1 MNCKFKI
8 SLRAVALVI
17 AVSLLLNVAI
27 SIPKTLAKGNII
39 EIYNADDLMEQ
50 VVLSANGKTFE
61 GDTIRLMNDI
71 TLTDAD
77 YTNLQTTYASLG
89 LATFTFNI
97 KEKSPFMG
105 EFDGNGKTISNLRY
119 DISGSSAS
127 SEADTGLFAFTKGA
141 NIHDFIIKDSVIDAD
156 YRGGIVA
163 GLAQNTVFN
172 NISVQNSTLTLYCY
186 NVVLTLGS
194 DGGLTGGVLVGK
206 AEHCYI
212 YNCEANGCTVST
224 NTTSGVEAIS
234 GKGMYLGG
242 IVGDLDG
249 GVLEYS
255 RVQDSITRKSDGTID
270 VQRESLIKI
279 HYDVAV
285 RALGGIRAYAGG
297 LVGEMQ
303 NGAFCIDSFSTADMD
318 VYTATYVSVGG
329 GNSGHIGGIAA
340 AVRGSRCEIKRCHF
354 AGEATSKQYNAVLV
368 IPIIQNN
375 KNISGLVA
383 KFDGGSTTNSYF
395 KYELNPDVE
404 MKVLG
409 DDTATSDYGPKNN
422 DTYVNQSFW
431 EGRNYDFSGT
441 IKRENYY
448 DYGSQSEVYDHTNK
462 WVMDYYQGI
471 PVHGNSMAAT
481 FDFPNAGTLE
491 IDYTELIGAPNS
503 TTRPLF
509 PATQGF
515 TTMEDT
521 IRIAMQLNKGY
532 KVNAWYYNTDF
543 HETSIANYDDLES
556 LKKTKISEDENHIIT
571 NLNVENANAT
581 LTITGTIDDKPVIK
595 DNDLFIADV
604 QANVIFNELD
614 GTEIWNEWYDYRDSL
629 PDITYSQCPTS
640 PTAIFVGW
648 TTEAD
653 TSDSTPG
660 YEKITS
666 GLLNNIPIYKT
677 GDPIE
682 KPMELYP
689 VFADL
694 ITNVKVAIEGHHT
707 SDVTTRTDDGL
718 KVGDVS
724 VGQEVDPETETV
736 RYYVE
741 LENFTGEDKG
751 YRFLGWYADTSKT
764 APDYT
769 GGVNKSLGDSSNKYR
784 YYLDEYDLTQYDSDS
799 NQLLIVAKME
809 YLVTYRV
816 QEVGG
821 DLSGPYKD
829 EVTYA
834 ERWEAYNDNFENI
847 DGPDFVDATFSHWAD
862 KNDTKVDSN
871 TKIQKPLTVYEKTN
885 GDGYG
890 AYSITIHSDFPGAAS
905 SLDSDGLKDAGWEVS
920 YTIASSDYNF
930 VFWSRERTDSDKGR
944 VLSTSN
950 PFEYSGNLNTTGAD
964 ILYTAHFTADVD
976 FYGKDGNIKAAT
988 TRRYLDKVFISP
1000 DQVSAATY
1008 TYKYLNGGAQKGS
1021 YVHVPAASPSDAD
1034 MYMQGYYFIGWIN
1047 KDALTT
1053 DEWNYVYDIHSEDAY
1068 CTSDINRALPYVMSK
1083 EEVCTE
1089 PMDLYPVYV
1098 KYGSILTDANVD
1110 IPEVAEQNGIVND
1123 VTIPDYVIKK
1133 LGIKLQ
1139 PSEFYQSGYN
1149 GNNYIDENGNVTIT
1163 VTAEDN
1169 VTQVIPDK
1177 EQKYQV
1183 KSISVYKDNVLLGE
1197 LSVGKNVIDGKVVTV
1212 TEDTTNLMWS
1222 FDYIVEPGHDYKFVA
1237 NYEPLVLLYHTSA
1250 NDIHVEIRNPGD
1262 LVGEQPRTALNGY
1275 VFEDWTDEKP
1285 VADNWYSTD
1294 TSATMISPE
1303 DVVNE
1308 SKELWPV
1315 FKKITIQVN
1324 SNIDDE
1330 VGDTAHRSATW
1341 QSDSVS
1347 ESVMLSADLIVGEYT
1362 FMGWYTG
1369 WDVTQTDAVAEASA
1383 SLLSDKLE
1391 YTVSGDV
1398 LLTDTVYT
1406 AVYKKVFTIN
1416 YFDTNGNLIDSVYL
1430 IDGASRSF
1438 VQNISE
1444 NEESLTVPIDQDAFL
1459 NIFDSM
1465 EDNQLF
1471 KEWYWL
1477 REDSSK
1483 VTWKD
1488 FYKESAVDSM
1498 KNAGTR
1504 VMNLYPIIL
1513 EATAKDSKGQ
1523 NVTVVTQETINI
1535 VDGQEVITVNEPDIQ
1550 FSFHLEESATVL
1562 EAYLNFPATDKA
1574 GNPVSD
1580 KEWYAQPSLLIKV
1593 VEKTFKVDGLFDESN
1608 IDVDVKLYEDK
1619 AISVSGEHI
1628 IQTEAIQEQSIVA
1641 SEGNTTV
1648 FYFSGL
1654 VTIEK
1659 KLTDSDEPFVFYI
1672 TEYDASTNSYNG
1684 ERHLVIVKAGSKA
1697 TIELPCG
1704 YYSVTEDKA
1713 WAWKYQTSITKDGES
1728 VVGETAEVVLSVGK
1742 DGSVKTEKD
1751 TQTGDII
1758 VIPIE
1763 FCFTNE
1769 RDTSKENWFGAYDYE
1784 KNVFNKVEP

>member
-1 MNCKFKI
+1 MKDKFKT
-8 SLRAVALVI
+8 SLRAVALAMLSV
-17 AVSLLLNVAI
+17 LLLGVGA
-27 SIPKTLAKGNII
+27 SLPGTLAEGNII
-39 EIYNADDLMEQ
+39 EIYDADDLMEQ
-50 VVLSANGKTFE
+50 IVLAANGKTFE

-77 YTNLQTTYASLG
+77 YTKLQTTYESLG

-127 SEADTGLFAFTKGA
+127 SEADTGLFAFTKSA

-163 GLAQNTVFN
+163 GLAQDTSFK

-194 DGGLTGGVLVGK
+194 DGGLTGGILVGK
-206 AEHCYI
+206 AEDCYI

-285 RALGGIRAYAGG
+285 GALGGITAYAGG

-354 AGEATSKQYNAVLV
+354 AGEGTSKQYNAVLV

-422 DTYVNQSFW
+422 DTYVNQAFW

-448 DYGSQSEVYDHTNK
+448 DYGAQSEVYDHTNK

-543 HETSIANYDDLES
+543 YETSIANYEVLES
-556 LKKTKISEDENHIIT
+556 LKTAKISADENHIIT

-614 GTEIWNEWYDYRDSL
+614 GTEIWNEWYDYRDPL
-629 PDITYSQCPTS
+629 PDVSYSQAPTS

-648 TTEAD
+648 TTVAD

-660 YEKITS
+660 YEKISS
-666 GLLNNIPIYKT
+666 GLLNNIPIYKA

-682 KPMELYP
+682 EPLELYP
-689 VFADL
+689 IFADL
-694 ITNVKVAIEGHHT
+694 ITNVRVAIEGHHT
-707 SDVTTRTDDGL
+707 SDVTTRTDDSL

-724 VGQEVDPETETV
+724 VGQEVDPETEIV

-741 LENFTGEDKG
+741 LENFAGVDKG

-764 APDYT
+764 TPDYA
-769 GGVNKSLGDSSNKYR
+769 GGIRKSVGDSSNKYR
-784 YYLDEYDLTQYDSDS
+784 YYLDEYDLTQYDSGS

-862 KNDTKVDSN
+862 KNGTKVDSN

-905 SLDSDGLKDAGWEVS
+905 SLDSDGLKDTGWEVS

-930 VFWSRERTDSDKGR
+930 VFWSRERMDTTGGR
-944 VLSTSN
+944 ALSTSN
-950 PFEYSGNLNTTGAD
+950 PFEYSGNLNTSVAD

-976 FYGKDGNIKAAT
+976 FYGKDGNVKTAT
-988 TRRYLDKVFISP
+988 TRRYLEKVFISSE
-1000 DQVSAATY
+1000 QVSEATY
-1008 TYKYLNGGAQKGS
+1008 TYRYVNGGAQKGN
-1021 YVHVPAASPSDAD
+1021 YVHTPVASPVDAD
-1034 MYMQGYYFIGWIN
+1034 MYMKGYCFIGWID
-1047 KDALTT
+1047 KASLTT
-1053 DEWNYVYDIHSEDAY
+1053 DEWNYVYDLHNQDAY
-1068 CTSDINRALPYVMSK
+1068 CTSDINRALPYVMTK

-1098 KYGSILTDANVD
+1098 KYGSIETDANID
-1110 IPEVAEQNGIVND
+1110 IPEVAQIEGLVNG
-1123 VTIPDYVIKK
+1123 VTVPDYIIKA
-1133 LGIKLQ
+1133 LGIKLE
-1139 PSEFYQSGYN
+1139 PSEFSQNGYN
-1149 GNNYIDENGNVTIT
+1149 GSTYIDENGNITIT

-1169 VTQVIPDK
+1169 TTQVIPAK

-1183 KSISVYKDNVLLGE
+1183 QSISVYKDNVLLGE

-1212 TEDTTNLMWS
+1212 TEDTTNLTWS
-1222 FDYIVEPGHDYKFVA
+1222 FDYVIEPGHDYEFVA
-1237 NYEPLVLLYHTSA
+1237 NYEPLVLLYHTSSA
-1250 NDIHVEIRNPGD
+1250 DIQVEIRNTGD
-1262 LVGEQPRTALNGY
+1262 LVGEQPKASLDGY
-1275 VFEDWTDEKP
+1275 VFQGWTNENP
-1285 VADNWYSTD
+1285 GAGNWYSTNL
-1294 TSATMISPE
+1294 SAPRITTE
-1303 DVVNE
+1303 DVVME
-1308 SKELWPV
+1308 SAEFWPI
-1315 FKKITIQVN
+1315 FQKITIQVN
-1324 SNIDDE
+1324 SNIDE
-1330 VGDTAHRSATW
+1330 EAGTTTHRRGTW
-1341 QSDSVS
+1341 QNNAIG
-1347 ESVMLSADLIVGEYT
+1347 ESILLSAELTVGEYT

-1369 WDVTQTDAVAEASA
+1369 WDITKPDEIAETSA
-1383 SLLSDKLE
+1383 TLLSDKLE
-1391 YTVSGDV
+1391 YTVSGDI

-1416 YFDTNGNLIDSVYL
+1416 YFDTKGNLIDSIYL
-1430 IDGASRSF
+1430 EDGISRSF
-1438 VQNISE
+1438 VQNVVE
-1444 NEESLTVPIDQDAFL
+1444 NGETMSVPIDQDAFL
-1459 NIFDSM
+1459 TVIDSM

-1477 REDSSK
+1477 QEDDTK
-1483 VTWKD
+1483 VAWEE
-1488 FYKESAVDSM
+1488 FYQIPAVDSM
-1498 KNAGTR
+1498 KNQGTR

-1513 EATAKDSKGQ
+1513 EATAQDSKGQ
-1523 NVTVVTQETINI
+1523 NVTVVSEETISIEN
-1535 VDGQEVITVNEPDIQ
+1535 GREVITVNEPDVQ
-1550 FSFHLEESATVL
+1550 FSFYLDASSTVL
-1562 EAYLNFPATDKA
+1562 DAYLNFPATDKM
-1574 GNPVSD
+1574 GNLVSG

-1593 VEKTFKVDGLFDESN
+1593 VEKTFKVGGLFDEAN
-1608 IDVDVKLYEDK
+1608 IDIDVKLYEDK
-1619 AISVSGEHI
+1619 AISEGEGSVT
-1628 IQTEAIQEQSIVA
+1628 QVGAIKEQSIVA
-1641 SEGNTTV
+1641 LEGNTTV
-1648 FYFSGL
+1648 FSFKGL
-1654 VTIEK
+1654 VTLEK
-1659 KLTDSDEPFVFYI
+1659 KLTDSDEPFIFYI
-1672 TEYDASTNSYNG
+1672 TEYDDSTNSYSG
-1684 ERHLVIVKAGSKA
+1684 TKHTVVVAAGSKT
-1697 TIELPCG
+1697 TIELPYG
-1704 YYSVTEDKA
+1704 YYSITEDQS
-1713 WAWKYQTSITKDGES
+1713 WAWKYKTSITQDGDPITGES
-1728 VVGETAEVVLSVGK
+1728 AEFILSVGK
-1742 DGSVKTEKD
+1742 DGSVEIEKD
-1751 TQTGDII
+1751 EGTGEI
-1758 VIPIE
+1758 VVAPIE

-1769 RDTSKENWFGAYDYE
+1769 RDTSKENWFSAYDYE
-1784 KNVFNKVEP
+1784 KNVFDKVQP

>member
-1 MNCKFKI
+1 MKYKFRT
-8 SLRAVALVI
+8 SFCAALLAII
-17 AVSLLLNVAI
+17 AVLLLSVGT
-27 SIPKTLAKGNII
+27 SIPWTLAQGDII
-39 EIYNADDLMEQ
+39 EIENADDLMEQ
-50 VVLSANGKTFE
+50 IVLAANGKTFE

-77 YTNLQTTYASLG
+77 YTKLQTTYKSLG
-89 LATFTFNI
+89 LASFTFNI
-97 KEKSPFMG
+97 KSDSPFMG

-119 DISGSSAS
+119 DISGGSAS

-163 GLAQNTVFN
+163 GFAQNTSFK

-224 NTTSGVEAIS
+224 NTTSGVEAAS

-255 RVQDSITRKSDGTID
+255 RVQDSITRKADGTID

-285 RALGGIRAYAGG
+285 GALGGITAYAGG

-303 NGAFCIDSFSTADMD
+303 DGAFCIDSFSTADMD

-354 AGEATSKQYNAVLV
+354 AGEGTSKQYNAVLV

-395 KYELNPDVE
+395 KYELNPDVD

-422 DTYVNQSFW
+422 DTYINQSFW

-441 IKRENYY
+441 IMRENYY
-448 DYGSQSEVYDHTNK
+448 DYGAQSEVYDHTNK

-521 IRIAMQLNKGY
+521 IRIGMKLNAGY
-532 KVNAWYYNTDF
+532 KAIAWYHNADF
-543 HETSIANYDDLES
+543 HEISIASYDDLES
-556 LKKTKISEDENHIIT
+556 LKKTKVLEDENHIIT
-571 NLNVENANAT
+571 NLNVENVNTT
-581 LTITGTIDDKPVIK
+581 LTITGTVDDEPVIQ

-614 GTEIWNEWYDYRDSL
+614 GTEIWNEWYDYRDPL
-629 PDITYSQCPTS
+629 PDVSYSQLPTS

-648 TTEAD
+648 TTVAD

-666 GLLNNIPIYKT
+666 GLLNTIPIYKA

-682 KPMELYP
+682 KPLELYP

-694 ITNVKVAIEGHHT
+694 ITNVRVAIEGHHT
-707 SDVTTRTDDGL
+707 SDVTTRTDDSV

-724 VGQEVDPETETV
+724 VGQEVDPETEIV

-741 LENFTGEDKG
+741 LKNFAGVDKG

-769 GGVNKSLGDSSNKYR
+769 GGIRKSVGDSSNNYR
-784 YYLDEYDLTQYDSDS
+784 YYLDEYDLTQYDSNS

-821 DLSGPYKD
+821 DLSGLYKD

-847 DGPDFVDATFSHWAD
+847 DGPDFVDATFSYWAD
-862 KNDTKVDSN
+862 KNGTKVDSN
-871 TKIQKPLTVYEKTN
+871 TKIKKPLTVYEKTD

-890 AYSITIHSDFPGAAS
+890 LYSITIHSDFPGAAS
-905 SLDSDGLKDAGWEVS
+905 SLDNDGLKDTGWEVS

-930 VFWSRERTDSDKGR
+930 VFWSRERTDTTGGR
-944 VLSTSN
+944 ALSTSN
-950 PFEYSGNLNTTGAD
+950 PFEYSGNLNTSAAD

-1000 DQVSAATY
+1000 EQVSAATY
-1008 TYKYLNGGAQKGS
+1008 TYTYIKGGAQKGN
-1021 YVHVPAASPSDAD
+1021 YVHTPAASPLDAD
-1034 MYMQGYYFIGWIN
+1034 MYMQGYCFIGWID
-1047 KDALTT
+1047 KAALTT
-1053 DEWNYVYDIHSEDAY
+1053 DEWNYVYDLHDQDTY
-1068 CTSDINRALPYVMSK
+1068 CTSDINRALPYVMTG

-1098 KYGSILTDANVD
+1098 KYGSIITDANID
-1110 IPEVAEQNGIVND
+1110 IPEVAKLNGIVNG
-1123 VTIPDYVIKK
+1123 VTIPDYVIKN
-1133 LGIKLQ
+1133 LGIKIE
-1139 PSEFYQSGYN
+1139 PSEFSQNGYN
-1149 GNNYIDENGNVTIT
+1149 GSTYINESGNVTIT

-1169 VTQVIPDK
+1169 TTPVIPAK

-1183 KSISVYKDNVLLGE
+1183 QSISVYKDNVLLGE

-1212 TEDTTNLMWS
+1212 TEDTTNLTWS
-1222 FDYIVEPGHDYKFVA
+1222 FDYVIEPGHDYEFVA
-1237 NYEPLVLLYHTSA
+1237 NYEPLVLLYHTTSD
-1250 NDIHVEIRNPGD
+1250 DIQVEIRNPGD
-1262 LVGEQPRTALNGY
+1262 LVGEQPKASLEGY
-1275 VFEDWTDEKP
+1275 VFQGWTDENP
-1285 VADNWYSTD
+1285 GGGNWYSTD
-1294 TSATMISPE
+1294 ISATMIVPE

-1308 SKELWPV
+1308 SKEFWPV
-1315 FKKITIQVN
+1315 FQEITIQVN

-1330 VGDTAHRSATW
+1330 EGDTAHRRATW
-1341 QSDSVS
+1341 QNDAVG
-1347 ESVMLSADLIVGEYT
+1347 ESILLSADLTVGEYT

-1369 WDVTQTDAVAEASA
+1369 WDVTQPDEIAETSA
-1383 SLLSDKLE
+1383 TLLSDKLE
-1391 YTVSGDV
+1391 CTVSGDT

-1406 AVYKKVFTIN
+1406 AVYKKVFTIH
-1416 YFDTNGNLIDSVYL
+1416 YFDTKGNIIESIYL
-1430 IDGASRSF
+1430 EDGVSRSF
-1438 VQNISE
+1438 VEDVVE
-1444 NEESLTVPIDQDAFL
+1444 NGEALTVPIDQDAFL
-1459 NIFDSM
+1459 TIFDSM

-1471 KEWYWL
+1471 TEWYWL
-1477 REDSSK
+1477 RDDNTQ
-1483 VTWKD
+1483 VAWKD
-1488 FYKESAVDSM
+1488 FCQVSAVDSM
-1498 KNAGTR
+1498 KNASTR

-1513 EATAKDSKGQ
+1513 EATAQDSKGQ
-1523 NVTVVTQETINI
+1523 NVTVVTEETISLVN
-1535 VDGQEVITVNEPDIQ
+1535 GQEVITVNEPDVQ
-1550 FSFHLEESATVL
+1550 FSFYFNASSTVVD
-1562 EAYLNFPATDKA
+1562 AYLNFPATDKTGA
-1574 GNPVSD
+1574 LVPN

-1593 VEKTFKVDGLFDESN
+1593 VEKTFKTGGLFDEAN
-1608 IDVDVKLYEDK
+1608 IDIDVKLYEDK
-1619 AISVSGEHI
+1619 AISGGGGSITQVG
-1628 IQTEAIQEQSIVA
+1628 AIKEQSIIA
-1641 SEGNTTV
+1641 LEGNTTV
-1648 FYFSGL
+1648 FTFNGL
-1654 VTIEK
+1654 VTLEK
-1659 KLTDSDEPFVFYI
+1659 KLTDSDEPFIFYI
-1672 TEYDASTNSYNG
+1672 TEYDDSTNSYSG
-1684 ERHLVIVKAGSKA
+1684 TKYTVVVTAGSKT

-1704 YYSVTEDKA
+1704 YYSITEDKS
-1713 WAWKYQTSITKDGES
+1713 WAWKYKTSIAQDGEPVTGDS
-1728 VVGETAEVVLSVGK
+1728 AEFILSIGK
-1742 DGSVKTEKD
+1742 DGSVETEKD
-1751 TQTGDII
+1751 EGTGEI
-1758 VIPIE
+1758 VITPIE

-1769 RDTSKENWFGAYDYE
+1769 RDTSKENWFSDFDYE
-1784 KNVFNKVEP
+1784 KNIFNKVQP